1 MSTPEAHDGVKRA
14 YAETIEVLKPL
25 RPPTK
30 PHVDIESARLDIRD
44 LEAINLRIIQIC
56 LLFVL
61 IALLEYFI
69 LPTSIVHGVAFM
81 TLCVG
86 FAAAIYLST
95 K

>member
-25 RPPTK
+25 RPPTQ
-30 PHVDIESARLDIRD
+30 PHVDISNARLDIRS

-69 LPTSIVHGVAFM
+69 LPSSIVHGVAFL

-86 FAAAIYLST
+86 FGAAIYLSN

>member
-1 MSTPEAHDGVKRA
+1 MSTPQGHDGVKRA

-25 RPPTK
+25 RPPTQ
-30 PHVDIESARLDIRD
+30 PVADIESARLDISK
-44 LEAINLRIIQIC
+44 LEAINLRIVQIC

-61 IALLEYFI
+61 VALLEYFI
-69 LPTSIVHGVAFM
+69 LPSSIVHGVAFV

-86 FAAAIYLST
+86 FALAIYLSN